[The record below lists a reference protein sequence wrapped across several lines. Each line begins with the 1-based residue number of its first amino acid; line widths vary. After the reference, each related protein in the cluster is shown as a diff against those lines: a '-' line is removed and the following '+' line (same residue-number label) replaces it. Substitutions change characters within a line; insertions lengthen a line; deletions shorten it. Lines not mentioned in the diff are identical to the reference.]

1 MTFSPELARRYGRQ
15 IRLADVGEAGQ
26 AKLCATEVKL
36 GASGFARDV
45 EERYVRSA
53 GMKIASPDGGTAPLS
68 VDEHLAALG
77 LRHRAASEV
86 AEGALRAL
94 VAIRAA
100 LGIER

>member
-26 AKLCATEVKL
+26 AKLCAAEVKL

-53 GMKIASPDGGTAPLS
+53 GMKVAPADGGTPPPP
-68 VDEHLAALG
+68 VDEHLSSLE

-100 LGIER
+100 LRIAR

>member
-15 IRLADVGEAGQ
+15 IRLADVGEVGQ
-26 AKLCATEVKL
+26 AKLCATEVRL

-53 GMKIASPDGGTAPLS
+53 GMKVAPADGGTPPPPI
-68 VDEHLAALG
+68 EENLAGLG
-77 LRHRAASEV
+77 LRHRAASEI

-100 LGIER
+100 LGIAR

>member
-1 MTFSPELARRYGRQ
+1 MTFSPEQARRYGRQ
-15 IRLADVGEAGQ
+15 IRLADVGEVGQ

-53 GMKIASPDGGTAPLS
+53 GMKVAPPDGGSPPPPVEQHLS
-68 VDEHLAALG
+68 ALG
-77 LRHRAASEV
+77 LHHRAASEV

-100 LGIER
+100 LEIAR